1 MLFPPRVSV
10 TKVWVVGG
18 GEDGGLTLHLV
29 CRLVKMVLVM
39 ILVMVALMMVTVL
52 SFILSENLLPG
63 NAYGNAYAIAMHC
76 IVSLS
81 SREILFFYRVDA
93 DPAVQ
98 GLWSRQDGLAG
109 WSVEQSQVKVSQL
122 KMS

>member
-18 GEDGGLTLHLV
+18 GEEGGLTLHLV

-39 ILVMVALMMVTVL
+39 ILVMVTVL
-52 SFILSENLLPG
+52 SFILSENLLP
-63 NAYGNAYAIAMHC
+63 GNAYAIAMHC

>member
-18 GEDGGLTLHLV
+18 GEEGGLTLHLV
-29 CRLVKMVLVM
+29 CRLVKMVLVI
-39 ILVMVALMMVTVL
+39 ILVMVTLMMVTVL
-52 SFILSENLLPG
+52 SFILSENLLP
-63 NAYGNAYAIAMHC
+63 GNAYAIAMHC

-109 WSVEQSQVKVSQL
+109 WSVEQSQVKVSRL

>member
-1 MLFPPRVSV
+1 MNPGSSAVPSAGVGDKGLGCWR
-10 TKVWVVGG
+10 WGG
-18 GEDGGLTLHLV
+18 GWTHTPSCVQVGQDGVGDDLGDGDVDDGDCLEFYLERESSARR
-29 CRLVKMVLVM
+29 CK
-39 ILVMVALMMVTVL
+39 
-52 SFILSENLLPG
+52 
-63 NAYGNAYAIAMHC
+63 
-76 IVSLS
+76 VSLS

>member
-1 MLFPPRVSV
+1 MNPGSSAVPSEGVGDKGLGCWR
-10 TKVWVVGG
+10 WGG
-18 GEDGGLTLHLV
+18 GWTHTPSCVQVGHDRVGDDLVDGDVDNGDCLEFYLE
-29 CRLVKMVLVM
+29 RGSS
-39 ILVMVALMMVTVL
+39 ARQ
-52 SFILSENLLPG
+52 
-63 NAYGNAYAIAMHC
+63 C

>member
-1 MLFPPRVSV
+1 M

-18 GEDGGLTLHLV
+18 GEEGGLTLHLV
-29 CRLVKMVLVM
+29 CRLVKLVLVM
-39 ILVMVALMMVTVL
+39 ILVTVTLMMVTVL
-52 SFILSENLLPG
+52 NFILSENLLQC
-63 NAYGNAYAIAMHC
+63 IRHC

-81 SREILFFYRVDA
+81 SREILFVYRVDA
-93 DPAVQ
+93 DPSVQ